1 MTVGHCALHISFHA
15 PASHVLK
22 GEAMPTFRRTCSAPG
37 HISTSTQEK
46 PAIHSAIGNAL
57 VSHEISTLTSE
68 LIDPGALLDNTT
80 NREEQSPSIFSRS
93 RSCGFE
99 TLHIGMEDISSFV
112 LSVQDQDAIISC
124 KRQPHGEVCSNDDR
138 GCACISSN
146 DSLNDSASPNDT
158 SCCISSAG
166 CPSVDIPSHRPMD
179 PLELVTWN
187 LASPNNNPFEFWV
200 RAAAHN
206 FRLMHLRGQPIAYP
220 SESMAGYSSS

>member
-1 MTVGHCALHISFHA
+1 MTVGHRALYISFHA
-15 PASHVLK
+15 PASRSLK

-37 HISTSTQEK
+37 HISTSTQKK
-46 PAIHSAIGNAL
+46 PAIYPAMGNAL
-57 VSHEISTLTSE
+57 VSHETSSE
-68 LIDPGALLDNTT
+68 LNDAGALLDNTT

-99 TLHIGMEDISSFV
+99 TPHIGMEDISSFV

-124 KRQPHGEVCSNDDR
+124 KRPPHREVCSNDDR
-138 GCACISSN
+138 GCACIASN
-146 DSLNDSASPNDT
+146 DSLNDSASPNGT
-158 SCCISSAG
+158 SCCFS

-200 RAAAHN
+200 RRISFLTTPGLNAHQSTLLY
-206 FRLMHLRGQPIAYP
+206 R
-220 SESMAGYSSS
+220 